1 MVFDY
6 RPITFFGLD
15 NAQFFTAVKNDFRN
29 YLSRISTANNYGA
42 KGQENWPVWV
52 PIEGLISNT
61 KKNALPFQRVVRRT
75 SATMQY
81 DKFNNLRIKGVG
93 DVTEEDSSY
102 TKLKNAEL
110 EKDEFHKR
118 MDTWKIN
125 FPRFHLS
132 ATSAQYNI
140 FLDVITDLLMYREPA
155 MKERS
160 ERLNTILLAA
170 DLDNLSGAA
179 ERVLS
184 LQEKIRHLTELKR
197 QYQLYLADLG
207 ERGAKELR
215 AVEIDLMSSQEEL
228 YILMEAITASQQRK
242 QMTESKMALKAVVSL
257 NKVVWEMQKSDRT
270 PFCEW
275 ELSNAYFE
283 WTTKEENSTLNFLE
297 IDHVHLINKLPSPI
311 FTQLICPYI
320 PTDNRRPFDFSRT
333 KMLRVYWS
341 EMEPV
346 GGIDIIEHF
355 EINLFPLKFQM
366 QYDVGKLIMAYIFP
380 EKEKAYMIKEGGPDF
395 ADNISLNFNSQIS
408 RNNLISLN
416 NAEFIDIK
424 DKVDEIELNKNV
436 AEEQRMTVVQNNN
449 PAHDLVL
456 MKNRASQNKT
466 FVYIKV
472 PSVTL
477 NFSYQGAKEKN
488 FEDIYNFVF
497 RMPTLEYQNRT
508 WSWLN
513 LLEQVKKDLLRT
525 ILSHTGALLEK
536 IITQKTQKRIRPNTT
551 TSDLD
556 MSSSPSTSEELS
568 SNINNGH
575 NSLIDKSSINRDE
588 SQKKSKDS
596 MNSKTKINQQTNQN
610 NNDSVHLIHNRKESC
625 DTVTSETSISTR
637 STTISSNANDD
648 AEIEEKA

>member
-1 MVFDY
+1 
-6 RPITFFGLD
+6 
-15 NAQFFTAVKNDFRN
+15 
-29 YLSRISTANNYGA
+29 ISTANNYGA

-257 NKVVWEMQKSDRT
+257 NKV
-270 PFCEW
+270 
-275 ELSNAYFE
+275 
-283 WTTKEENSTLNFLE
+283 
-297 IDHVHLINKLPSPI
+297 
-311 FTQLICPYI
+311 
-320 PTDNRRPFDFSRT
+320 
-333 KMLRVYWS
+333 
-341 EMEPV
+341 
-346 GGIDIIEHF
+346 
-355 EINLFPLKFQM
+355 
-366 QYDVGKLIMAYIFP
+366 
-380 EKEKAYMIKEGGPDF
+380 
-395 ADNISLNFNSQIS
+395 
-408 RNNLISLN
+408 
-416 NAEFIDIK
+416 
-424 DKVDEIELNKNV
+424 
-436 AEEQRMTVVQNNN
+436 
-449 PAHDLVL
+449 
-456 MKNRASQNKT
+456 
-466 FVYIKV
+466 
-472 PSVTL
+472 
-477 NFSYQGAKEKN
+477 
-488 FEDIYNFVF
+488 
-497 RMPTLEYQNRT
+497 
-508 WSWLN
+508 
-513 LLEQVKKDLLRT
+513 
-525 ILSHTGALLEK
+525 
-536 IITQKTQKRIRPNTT
+536 
-551 TSDLD
+551 
-556 MSSSPSTSEELS
+556 
-568 SNINNGH
+568 
-575 NSLIDKSSINRDE
+575 
-588 SQKKSKDS
+588 
-596 MNSKTKINQQTNQN
+596 
-610 NNDSVHLIHNRKESC
+610 
-625 DTVTSETSISTR
+625 
-637 STTISSNANDD
+637 
-648 AEIEEKA
+648 